1 MLIATAEL
9 REVLRSGVL
18 SHWGTFSVQVMA
30 AK

>member
-18 SHWGTFSVQVMA
+18 CHWGSFAPSQSE
-30 AK
+30 